1 MNYGNITNNKQSVQL
16 LSQNI
21 LHKYEGGGS
30 VV

>member
-1 MNYGNITNNKQSVQL
+1 MKYGDIKNNNQVVQL